1 MEAEDEGVKALPIG
15 EAIDDEVLKSTF
27 ERDDDDDDDDK
38 FVEDVKEGVDNSD
51 DVGMKTDDMT
61 RKSSRMTS

>member
-1 MEAEDEGVKALPIG
+1 MEVEEDEEGVKALPIG
-15 EAIDDEVLKSTF
+15 EARDDEVLKSTF
-27 ERDDDDDDDDK
+27 ERDDDK
-38 FVEDVKEGVDNSD
+38 FVEDVKEEVDNSD

>member
-1 MEAEDEGVKALPIG
+1 VEVEEDEEGVKALPIG
-15 EAIDDEVLKSTF
+15 EARDDEVLRSTL
-27 ERDDDDDDDDK
+27 ERDGDDK
-38 FVEDVKEGVDNSD
+38 FVADVREEVDNSD